1 MTVISNLLEIFE
13 YRFFINAFLAGTI
26 LAVVAPLIGQFMVV
40 KRYSGLSDGV
50 SHVALLGI
58 GIGLILGIWSSFLGI
73 ILAVAVGVMIEWF
86 RVKKI
91 LKPET
96 SLILFIV
103 GSLSVLSILQQKI
116 GLGRSIESLL
126 FGSIYVVDTRS
137 LWLISMVGLVLVSF
151 LMLNYRNIINTVFD
165 EEIAMSMGIKVGVVN
180 FALVILASVVV
191 AISVDII
198 GGLLVS
204 GLMVIP
210 VATSFQYKLGF
221 VKSHMLS
228 VFFSVFGVWC
238 GLVLSWFLDI
248 PAGASITLVGLGIF
262 LLSLLLNLDQN

>member
-96 SLILFIV
+96 SL
-103 GSLSVLSILQQKI
+103 
-116 GLGRSIESLL
+116 
-126 FGSIYVVDTRS
+126 DT
-137 LWLISMVGLVLVSF
+137 
-151 LMLNYRNIINTVFD
+151 
-165 EEIAMSMGIKVGVVN
+165 
-180 FALVILASVVV
+180 
-191 AISVDII
+191 
-198 GGLLVS
+198 
-204 GLMVIP
+204 
-210 VATSFQYKLGF
+210 
-221 VKSHMLS
+221 
-228 VFFSVFGVWC
+228 
-238 GLVLSWFLDI
+238 
-248 PAGASITLVGLGIF
+248 F
-262 LLSLLLNLDQN
+262 LL